1 MLDSTT
7 CNPPG
12 GDPMPIVAALEPPA
26 FAGEV
31 QPRAALLWYEAEGR
45 GLGTLHPLSATRR
58 GQAVIGAGRPFAHR
72 DLQEW
77 LALLAG
83 QPDRAAVAWLPST
96 VLAHGPDFT
105 VWWRPARVGP
115 MGFLLQG
122 QRFGVRVPW
131 PPLLFVAREQR
142 LWCAAL
148 AEDARPEPETP
159 LFHAPLMNVDASGQ
173 VCLGTADVP
182 PDGTLA
188 YCTDWEAALCA
199 TNFTHVNHRQ
209 TLRVPGAREAGT
221 EAHFAFWQRQHERA
235 RFPTDALVPWRSTGL
250 RWVEAVL
257 G

>member
-1 MLDSTT
+1 
-7 CNPPG
+7 
-12 GDPMPIVAALEPPA
+12 MPIVAALEPPA

-83 QPDRAAVAWLPST
+83 QPDRAAVAWWPST
-96 VLAHGPDFT
+96 VLACGADFT

-115 MGFLLQG
+115 MWFLLQG

-131 PPLLFVAREQR
+131 PPLLFVARDQR

-159 LFHAPLMNVDASGQ
+159 LFHAPLMNVDTNGQ

-188 YCTDWEAALCA
+188 YRADWEAALCA

-209 TLRVPGAREAGT
+209 MLHVPGACEVGT

-235 RFPTDALVPWRSTGL
+235 RFPTDALVPWRSTGP

>member
-1 MLDSTT
+1 
-7 CNPPG
+7 
-12 GDPMPIVAALEPPA
+12 MPIVAPLEPPA
-26 FAGEV
+26 FAGEG

-45 GLGTLHPLSATRR
+45 LFGTLHPLSATRR
-58 GQAVIGAGRPFAHR
+58 GQAVIGAGRPFTHR

-83 QPDRAAVAWLPST
+83 RPDRAAVAWLPST

-182 PDGTLA
+182 PDGTLP
-188 YCTDWEAALCA
+188 
-199 TNFTHVNHRQ
+199 HR
-209 TLRVPGAREAGT
+209 A
-221 EAHFAFWQRQHERA
+221 
-235 RFPTDALVPWRSTGL
+235 D
-250 RWVEAVL
+250 
-257 G
+257 